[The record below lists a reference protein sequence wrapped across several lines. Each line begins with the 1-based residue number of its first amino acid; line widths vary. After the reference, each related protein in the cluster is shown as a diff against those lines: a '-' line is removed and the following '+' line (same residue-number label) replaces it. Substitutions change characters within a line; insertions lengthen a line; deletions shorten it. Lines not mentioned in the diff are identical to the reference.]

1 MKVGI
6 VGAMTQEVALLQRDL
21 KDIRRQRRGMREY
34 MQGELYGKEAVLVF
48 SRCGKVAAASTVT
61 TLIEAFNADFIV
73 FTGVAGAADP
83 LLEIGDVVIGTAFVQ
98 HDLDARPL
106 FRRFE
111 VPLLDKILFAT
122 AADIVALA
130 RESARGY
137 LDEEMDR
144 DIPAISLSAFGI
156 RSPPRLHEGLIASG
170 DQFIADPAKLTELRN
185 ALVAAGLPAP
195 LCVEMEG
202 AAVAQVCDEHEVP
215 LAIMRTISD
224 KADHSAGVDFTS
236 FIDEVASHFTRGIVE
251 GFLRRLPAR

>member
-6 VGAMTQEVALLQRDL
+6 VGAMTQEVALLQKDL

-34 MQGELYGKEAVLVF
+34 MEGELYGQEAVLVF

-61 TLIEAFNADFIV
+61 TLIEVFNADFIV

-83 LLEIGDVVIGTAFVQ
+83 TLEIGDVVIGTAFVQ

-111 VPLLDKILFAT
+111 VPLLDKIIFAT
-122 AADIVALA
+122 PADIVALA

-137 LDEEMDR
+137 LDEKMDR
-144 DIPAISLSAFGI
+144 DMTAILSAFGI
-156 RSPPRLHEGLIASG
+156 RSPPRLHEGLIVSG
-170 DQFIADPAKLTELRN
+170 DQFIADPARLAELRN
-185 ALVAAGLPAP
+185 ALIAAGLPAP

-215 LAIMRTISD
+215 LAVMRIISD

-236 FIDEVASHFTRGIVE
+236 FLEEVASHFTRGIVE
-251 GFLRRLPAR
+251 RFLRRLQVR